1 MLIHLSNMESR
12 FHIIRNKEL
21 ELEEMN
27 LLNAILSGLAGTLI
41 MTALMYMAP
50 AMGMPK
56 MDIIGMLG
64 TMFTPNQGAA
74 RVMGTVAHFMMGA
87 VFAILY
93 ALLWNL
99 GIGSSTW
106 LWGVIFGAAHGV
118 IAMLTMPMMVK
129 MHPRPPK
136 MDSGA
141 MMMVGLLAGHMV
153 FGLVVA
159 LTYSALAG

>member
-1 MLIHLSNMESR
+1 
-12 FHIIRNKEL
+12 
-21 ELEEMN
+21 MN
-27 LLNAILSGLAGTLI
+27 ILNAILSGLAGTLI
-41 MTALMYMAP
+41 MTVMMYLAP

-64 TMFTPNQGAA
+64 TMFTPNQSVA
-74 RVMGTVAHFMMGA
+74 RIFGIVAHFMMGA
-87 VFAILY
+87 VFAIIY
-93 ALLWNL
+93 VLLWSL
-99 GIGSSTW
+99 GIGSPSW

-118 IAMLTMPMMVK
+118 VAMLTMPMMMK
-129 MHPRPPK
+129 MHPRPPE

-141 MMMVGLLAGHMV
+141 TMMAGLLVGHIV